1 MMSEAE
7 LIEIDN
13 RAVRAEREIQR
24 RLFPLR
30 RFPGLV
36 DEIREVLNPVFVDVD
51 RLIEQV
57 RSSNIGRESD
67 RHDSY
72 D

>member
-13 RAVRAEREIQR
+13 RAARAARELAR
-24 RLFPLR
+24 TNELLR
-30 RFPGLV
+30 Q
-36 DEIREVLNPVFVDVD
+36 VLAPVFRDVD

-57 RSSNIGRESD
+57 RSSNIGRERNASD
-67 RHDSY
+67 PHD
-72 D
+72 